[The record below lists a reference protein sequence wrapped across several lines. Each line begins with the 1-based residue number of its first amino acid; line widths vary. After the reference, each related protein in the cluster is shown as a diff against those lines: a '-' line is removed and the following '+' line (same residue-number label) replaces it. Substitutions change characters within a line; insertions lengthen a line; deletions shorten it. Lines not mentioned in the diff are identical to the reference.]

1 MSKRHAGKNEKKDE
15 IMNSSDAADVM
26 SWESN
31 NAGRLVIWAIR
42 LWTQGRARNLP
53 VAPALRV
60 AFSRANIP
68 QAVAVFERFML
79 TMDNGLCR
87 DIRVNRI
94 CNNQPTPDE
103 VLLVEILERIQA
115 RDCRG
120 ARDWMACLFTCEG
133 CQRVY
138 EQLDQLTAMMRDANL
153 MISGADLDCRKN
165 TGKMENPA
173 SARLVH

>member
-1 MSKRHAGKNEKKDE
+1 
-15 IMNSSDAADVM
+15 
-26 SWESN
+26 
-31 NAGRLVIWAIR
+31 
-42 LWTQGRARNLP
+42 
-53 VAPALRV
+53 V

-79 TMDNGLCR
+79 AMDNGLCR

-94 CNNQPTPDE
+94 CNNQPTSDE

-120 ARDWMACLFTCEG
+120 ARDGMACLFTCER